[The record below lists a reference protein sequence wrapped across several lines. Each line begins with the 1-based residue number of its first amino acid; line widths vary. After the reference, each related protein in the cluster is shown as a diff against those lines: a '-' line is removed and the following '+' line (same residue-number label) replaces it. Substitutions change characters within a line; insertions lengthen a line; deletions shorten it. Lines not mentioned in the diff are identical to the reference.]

1 MNLVLRQLKAAI
13 SEANYLRYVIKVFRI
28 RPLKIYVRC
37 MIKFWR
43 KSKLQNCPNRE
54 QSMTIAGTLN
64 NISVGKKLAAAF
76 ASVVILATILAAFGI
91 NTLRL
96 YHDQS
101 LIVAEA
107 SGVELSLL
115 NARIAEKN
123 FQLRRQQIHV
133 SEASS
138 LANDAA
144 KTAER
149 LKEMLVIPADDAR
162 AQGIIDGVIV
172 YNKLIADLESRI
184 DDSPEVVEAIE
195 NNLRQKANE
204 IVELAAGLQE
214 LQVDQMV
221 NQYDSAVS
229 VLVSISVVIAL
240 LSVIIGWAIT
250 RSITGPVRETMAIA
264 SKVASGDLTVQIKND
279 RGDEFGQLQAAF
291 SAMVTNLREL
301 VREIN
306 TGASSIA
313 SSSEELSIVTN
324 QTSKGLAEQ
333 QSQTDQVATAM
344 NEMVATVNEVAK
356 SAEAAFEAANHASEK
371 SGHGEKAVRET
382 LAFVADLN
390 QQSATVTKQLN
401 DLQAETKNIGA
412 MLNVIK
418 SVAEQTNLLALNAAI
433 EAARAGDQGRGF
445 AVVADEVRSLAKRT
459 QSSATEIEALIG
471 KLVTSAA
478 TSVTGM
484 GVGKKLAEQTLERA
498 ETAGKSI
505 KAIAEAVEEIRQ
517 HNGQIA
523 TAAEQQASVAE
534 DINQNI
540 TQIRDVGDQSA
551 ASAEQVSSA
560 SVDLARLAE
569 GLSTQ
574 IARFKI

>member
-1 MNLVLRQLKAAI
+1 
-13 SEANYLRYVIKVFRI
+13 
-28 RPLKIYVRC
+28 
-37 MIKFWR
+37 
-43 KSKLQNCPNRE
+43 
-54 QSMTIAGTLN
+54 MTITGAFN

-76 ASVVILATILAAFGI
+76 AFVVILATILAVVGI
-91 NTLRL
+91 NTLSL
-96 YHDQS
+96 YHDRS
-101 LIVAEA
+101 LVVAEA
-107 SGVELSLL
+107 SNAEASLL
-115 NARIAEKN
+115 NARAAEKN
-123 FQLRRQQIHV
+123 FQLRRQEIYA
-133 SEASS
+133 SEARS

-144 KTAER
+144 EQAER
-149 LKEMLVIPADDAR
+149 LKEMLVVPADDAR
-162 AQGIIDGVIV
+162 AQGIIDGVAE
-172 YNKLIADLESRI
+172 YNKLITDLESRI
-184 DDSPEVVEAIE
+184 GDIPEVVEAIE
-195 NNLRQKANE
+195 SNLQEKANE
-204 IVELAAGLQE
+204 IVELAVE
-214 LQVDQMV
+214 LQNLQFNRMES
-221 NQYDSAVS
+221 QYASAVNI
-229 VLVSISVVIAL
+229 LISISVVIAL
-240 LSVIIGWAIT
+240 LAAIIGWAIT
-250 RSITGPVRETMAIA
+250 RSITGPIRETVAIA
-264 SKVASGDLTVQIKND
+264 SKVASGDLTVHIKND

-324 QTSKGLAEQ
+324 QTSKGVAEQ
-333 QSQTDQVATAM
+333 LSQTDQVATAM

-356 SAEAAFEAANHASEK
+356 SAEAAFEAANQASEK

-382 LAFVADLN
+382 LSFVADLN
-390 QQSATVTKQLN
+390 QQSATVTEQLN
-401 DLQAETKNIGA
+401 HLQTETKNIGA
-412 MLNVIK
+412 MLDVIK

-471 KLVTSAA
+471 RLVTSAA
-478 TSVTGM
+478 TSVTSM
-484 GVGKKLAEQTLERA
+484 EVGKKLAEQTLERA
-498 ETAGKSI
+498 ETAGTSI
-505 KAIAEAVEEIRQ
+505 KAMAEAVEEIRQ
-517 HNGQIA
+517 HNSQIA

-540 TQIRDVGDQSA
+540 TQIRDVGDHSA

-560 SVDLARLAE
+560 SVELAGLAE

>member
-1 MNLVLRQLKAAI
+1 L
-13 SEANYLRYVIKVFRI
+13 
-28 RPLKIYVRC
+28 
-37 MIKFWR
+37 
-43 KSKLQNCPNRE
+43 
-54 QSMTIAGTLN
+54 
-64 NISVGKKLAAAF
+64 
-76 ASVVILATILAAFGI
+76 
-91 NTLRL
+91 
-96 YHDQS
+96 
-101 LIVAEA
+101 
-107 SGVELSLL
+107 
-115 NARIAEKN
+115 
-123 FQLRRQQIHV
+123 
-133 SEASS
+133 

-149 LKEMLVIPADDAR
+149 LKEMLVAPEDDAR
-162 AQGIIDGVIV
+162 AQGIIDGVVV

-184 DDSPEVVEAIE
+184 DDSSEVVEAIE
-195 NNLRQKANE
+195 DNLRQKANE
-204 IVELAAGLQE
+204 IVDLAAGLQE

-221 NQYDSAVS
+221 SQYDSAVNIS
-229 VLVSISVVIAL
+229 ISISVVIAL

-250 RSITGPVRETMAIA
+250 QSITGPVRETMAIA
-264 SKVASGDLTVQIKND
+264 NKVASGDLTVQIKND

-301 VREIN
+301 IR
-306 TGASSIA
+306 
-313 SSSEELSIVTN
+313 
-324 QTSKGLAEQ
+324 
-333 QSQTDQVATAM
+333 
-344 NEMVATVNEVAK
+344 
-356 SAEAAFEAANHASEK
+356 
-371 SGHGEKAVRET
+371 
-382 LAFVADLN
+382 
-390 QQSATVTKQLN
+390 
-401 DLQAETKNIGA
+401 ETKNIGA
-412 MLNVIK
+412 MLDVIK

-498 ETAGKSI
+498 ETVGKSI

-517 HNGQIA
+517 HNSQIA

-560 SVDLARLAE
+560 SVNLARLAE